1 MEGHNYPSPEEE
13 KWKQHK
19 HPSIDERINKIWY
32 IHKVEY
38 YFVIKR
44 NNVLTQATTWINLK
58 NIIETSQ

>member
-1 MEGHNYPSPEEE
+1 MLVAALFIIFE

-32 IHKVEY
+32 IHKVEF